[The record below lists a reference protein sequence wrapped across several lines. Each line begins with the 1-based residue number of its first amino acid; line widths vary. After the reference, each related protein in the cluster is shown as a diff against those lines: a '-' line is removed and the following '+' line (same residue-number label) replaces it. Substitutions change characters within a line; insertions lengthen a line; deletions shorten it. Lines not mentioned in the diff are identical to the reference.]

1 MPITRDE
8 LLARLAG
15 MGVETTTV
23 EHPPVY
29 TVEQAREHTH
39 HLPGGHCKNLFLK
52 DKKGRLWL
60 VTCLD
65 ERQLDLNAL
74 SRRLGAARF
83 SFGRAELLREILGVE
98 PGAVTPLAIA
108 NDADGRVTHV
118 LDRGLLAHD
127 LVNCHPLRNDATTS
141 IRSGDLLRFVRA
153 TGHEPVLL
161 DLGDDGDGSS

>member
-1 MPITRDE
+1 MLTTRDQI
-8 LLARLAG
+8 LARLADLDIE
-15 MGVETTTV
+15 VATHD
-23 EHPPVY
+23 HPPVY
-29 TVEQAREHTH
+29 TVEEARRHTH

-83 SFGRAELLREILGVE
+83 SLGRAELLREVLGVE

-108 NDADGRVTHV
+108 NDAEGRVTHV
-118 LDRGLLAHD
+118 LDRGLLAHGG
-127 LVNCHPLRNDATTS
+127 LVNCHPLRCHPLAAAARDNS
-141 IRSGDLLRFVRA
+141 RQ
-153 TGHEPVLL
+153 P
-161 DLGDDGDGSS
+161 